1 MNNSKF
7 CCWSLKHFC
16 KCYLFDCRLIYMLSI
31 LRWQWN
37 RRGGKYKIVLIKLC
51 TITLWYLF
59 INHKHLLC
67 LKQKMFCN
75 FKHNSNFDLHKIYLN
90 SDYYTYILEDYK
102 RFLNCTIWCI
112 WKGSRKTHL
121 HAWKGKSLVNALSF
135 HVLPHFLYIY
145 LSFYPYIYP
154 SIHPFIYLSIHLSLC
169 LSSYLSN
176 YPSFYLSIYPVS
188 IYIYI

>member
-1 MNNSKF
+1 
-7 CCWSLKHFC
+7 
-16 KCYLFDCRLIYMLSI
+16 
-31 LRWQWN
+31 
-37 RRGGKYKIVLIKLC
+37 
-51 TITLWYLF
+51 
-59 INHKHLLC
+59 
-67 LKQKMFCN
+67 MFCN
-75 FKHNSNFDLHKIYLN
+75 FKHNSSFDLHKIYLN

-112 WKGSRKTHL
+112 WKGSRKTDL

-145 LSFYPYIYP
+145 LSFNPYIYP

-176 YPSFYLSIYPVS
+176 YPSFYPTIYPVSIYSSIQLYFYPSIHLSLHQYISLSTYLSIYPSVYPATIQYIHLSIYLSIYPVS
-188 IYIYI
+188 IYVSIYLSGIPEVCMW